1 MNPTTGQIGSQFRQI
16 LALGTDAQRSLVI
29 SLGIILVLVF
39 VRAIALRILRQRV
52 DDVRIRYR
60 WRKTITYTIV
70 VIGFFLVGSAWSS
83 SFAKLGTFLGLVS
96 AGLAIAL
103 RDPIV
108 NLGGWAFILWRRP
121 FVVGDRIQIAGHAGD
136 VVDQRIFAFTLLEI
150 GNWVNA
156 DQSTGRIIHIPNG
169 LVFRESLANYTR
181 GMQYIWNEIPVLVTF
196 ESDWKKAKNI
206 LKDIAD
212 RFAGDIAEE
221 AEKTMAE
228 AAHKYMIFYRKL
240 SPIVY
245 TSVQD
250 SGVLLTIRFLSPP
263 RHRRGMNQAMWEAI
277 LDAFAQHDDIDFAY
291 PTQRFY
297 DNRREG
303 KPGAG
308 GAGQDG
314 ALPRT

>member
-1 MNPTTGQIGSQFRQI
+1 MNPTSGPVAKQVREVLSFGS
-16 LALGTDAQRSLVI
+16 ADQRHLVYSLVI
-29 SLGIILVLVF
+29 ILGLVLL
-39 VRAIALRILRQRV
+39 RALAIRILRGQV
-52 DDVRIRYR
+52 EDVRTRYR
-60 WRKTITYTIV
+60 WRKTITYV
-70 VIGFFLVGSAWSS
+70 VVVVGVLLIGGVWSE
-83 SFAKLGTFLGLVS
+83 SFNKLSLSLGLIS

-108 NLGGWAFILWRRP
+108 NLGGWVFIIWRRP
-121 FVVGDRIQIAGHAGD
+121 FVVGDRIQVAGQAGD
-136 VVDQRIFAFTLLEI
+136 VIDQRLFAFTLLEI

-169 LVFRESLANYTR
+169 IVFREPLASYTG
-181 GMQYIWNEIPVLVTF
+181 GMQHIWIEVPVLLTF
-196 ESDWKKAKNI
+196 ESNWKKAKNI
-206 LKDIAD
+206 LKDIGD
-212 RFAGDIAEE
+212 RLAGDIAAQ
-221 AEKTMAE
+221 AEKNMAE
-228 AAHKYMIFYRKL
+228 VVHKYMILYPKL

-263 RHRRGMNQAMWEAI
+263 RHRRGITEGMWEAI

-297 DNRREG
+297 DNTHEG

-308 GAGQDG
+308 GMPGNQG
-314 ALPRT
+314 APRT